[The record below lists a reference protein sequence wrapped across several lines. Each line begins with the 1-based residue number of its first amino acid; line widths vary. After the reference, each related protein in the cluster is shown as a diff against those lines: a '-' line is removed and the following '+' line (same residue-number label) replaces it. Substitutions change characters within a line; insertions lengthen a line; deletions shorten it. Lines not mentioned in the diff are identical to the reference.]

1 MLTHGKKGRE
11 GKEKNSAEPEIS
23 VYDVRRTYNKKAYE
37 FGGSFDMFSTTLL
50 LLPIFCLE
58 KISLEKIMKK
68 RED

>member
-50 LLPIFCLE
+50 LLPIFSRL
-58 KISLEKIMKK
+58 ISLEKIMKK

>member
-11 GKEKNSAEPEIS
+11 GKERNSAEPEIS
-23 VYDVRRTYNKKAYE
+23 VYDVRRTYNKKANE

-50 LLPIFCLE
+50 LLPIFSRL
-58 KISLEKIMKK
+58 ISLEKIMKK